1 MLQGYKVYV
10 GIDWAKDSHQVCV
23 LDSERRVLGE
33 REIKH
38 TAAGLAGMADWIRD
52 LADGQIDTVAIAIEV
67 PRGAIVDL
75 LLERG
80 FDVYSINPKQLDR
93 FRDRHTVAGA
103 KDDRRDALV
112 LADSLRTDR
121 HCFKHLDVE
130 DPTVVELRELVRVDG
145 ELRDELVRLTNRLR
159 EQLHRYFPQALEL
172 LASADKPWLWELLEL
187 IPTPVHAS
195 KVRARSV
202 IRVLKAH
209 RVRRFSG
216 QEILSLLRTDPLKLA
231 PGASEAA
238 AMHVAFLIPQLKLL
252 HRQRQDCQ
260 EAMETILERLQEQDN
275 DERESCEHRDAEILL
290 SLPGIGS
297 LIAATMLAEAPGP
310 IARRDYKALRA
321 QSGIAP
327 VTKQSGKRSV
337 VTMRRSCNGR
347 LRHAVFNW
355 ARVSVQRD
363 PHSKVHYQRLKD
375 HGHSH
380 GRALRG
386 VADRLLRVLVA
397 MLETHSLYDP
407 ELRSEVAA

>member
-1 MLQGYKVYV
+1 MERDHRVYV
-10 GIDWAKDSHQVCV
+10 GIDWADDAHQVCAI
-23 LDSERRVLGE
+23 DAERRVLGE
-33 REIKH
+33 RAVKH
-38 TAAGLAGMADWIRD
+38 TAVGLAKMADWIRD
-52 LADGQIDTVAIAIEV
+52 LVDGRIDAAAIAIEV

-80 FDVYSINPKQLDR
+80 YDVYAINPKQLDR

-121 HCFKHLDVE
+121 HCFKHLDRE
-130 DPTVVELRELVRVDG
+130 DPIIVELRELVRVDG
-145 ELRDELVRLTNRLR
+145 ELRDELVRGANRLR
-159 EQLHRYFPQALEL
+159 EQLHRYFPQALEIV
-172 LASADKPWLWELLEL
+172 ASADKAWFWELLEL
-187 IPTPVHAS
+187 IPTPAQAA

-202 IRVLKAH
+202 TRILKAH
-209 RVRRFSG
+209 RVRKFTAEDVLSRF
-216 QEILSLLRTDPLKLA
+216 RTEPLKLA

-238 AMHVAFLIPQLKLL
+238 ATHVAFLLPQLKLL

-260 EAMETILERLQEQDN
+260 ESIETILERLQEKD
-275 DERESCEHRDAEILL
+275 DEGGGCEHRDAEVIL
-290 SLPGIGS
+290 SLPGVGT
-297 LIAATMLAEAPGP
+297 LNAATMLAEAPGL

-321 QSGIAP
+321 QAGIAP

-363 PHSKVHYQRLKD
+363 DHSKAHYERLRS

-397 MLETHSLYDP
+397 MLETGSLYDP